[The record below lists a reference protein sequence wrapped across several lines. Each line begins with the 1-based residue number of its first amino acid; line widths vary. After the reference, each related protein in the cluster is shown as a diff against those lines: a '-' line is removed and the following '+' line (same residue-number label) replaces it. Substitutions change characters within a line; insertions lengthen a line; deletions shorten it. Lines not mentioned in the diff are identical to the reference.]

1 MGSTRI
7 LPSVWKME
15 PPGGGKGGER
25 DEREGEGNECTEFP
39 CSCGVPFS
47 AKQSWDATLGGFHW
61 TARTDE
67 SSDFPSDP
75 SRKRLRTH
83 EPNAPTPADAGLPSA
98 PPACD
103 PPPDQHPPAKTL
115 STSIPAQT
123 TLSTLGE
130 PLRSSDTEL
139 MRRTEVLC
147 HQYAYLTLSSHCHSA
162 SAYPSP
168 FQSPHLSNLCC
179 RLFRCAPASL
189 PEDVLRA
196 FVLWFQVR
204 LYVPLAYQHLNP

>member
-1 MGSTRI
+1 
-7 LPSVWKME
+7 ME
-15 PPGGGKGGER
+15 PPGGGKEGGR
-25 DEREGEGNECTEFP
+25 DEREGERNECTEFP

-47 AKQSWDATLGGFHW
+47 AKQSWDATPEGFHW
-61 TARTDE
+61 TTRTGE
-67 SSDFPSDP
+67 SSDFRSAPP
-75 SRKRLRTH
+75 RKRLRTH

-103 PPPDQHPPAKTL
+103 PPPDQRPPAKTL

-123 TLSTLGE
+123 TFSTLGE
-130 PLRSSDTEL
+130 PIRSSDTEL

-179 RLFRCAPASL
+179 RLFRCTPASL

-204 LYVPLAYQHLNP
+204 LYASLAYQHLNP